1 MPVYNFACLN
11 HKCAYVRE
19 VRVNTPMSLGEK
31 VAIKCEKC
39 GHGESVKI
47 ESLYPIISLGHTTPH
62 RRR

>member
-31 VAIKCEKC
+31 VAIKCEKMR
-39 GHGESVKI
+39 
-47 ESLYPIISLGHTTPH
+47 T
-62 RRR
+62 R